1 MSQIC
6 SKLSG
11 TAFTWGKLVA
21 PWAEYVAQ
29 TLWAGC
35 KSRRTG
41 NSVPPTRLTQQRRTE
56 AKGKVWIGKVEPPKT
71 DHSCRG
77 CGKTI
82 ANESTH
88 CAGCAVEAATKR
100 LISAASLGRVAARS
114 PEARAKRGATRRKH
128 AKACSEW
135 DALTQPAWITD
146 QSTPRKS
153 SLSYGKCQPQLSHR
167 GLRCHVGTQAAF
179 GRDTVRILGI
189 GRRSPKWS
197 AWNPSSSESRLNTC
211 RFAAWHRNSRL
222 MLIFGG
228 RLGMIDGQNLHRAFL
243 RF

>member
-146 QSTPRKS
+146 QSTP
-153 SLSYGKCQPQLSHR
+153 
-167 GLRCHVGTQAAF
+167 QAAF